1 MSTQL
6 KSLMLATLF
15 VLIISCQRSSPT
27 IYHDHEKLLSYHLV
41 SKVVPSISGG
51 FIEVRHSLSFESR
64 KSFLDFCLYSIKD
77 SSKLNDTI
85 TQVFNKFL
93 NFSKGKFYQTNNT
106 YGSQK
111 VKGTVLFKANSNNS
125 DEFAILY
132 CDFKCTPGC
141 GRTTLY
147 FFRRNQ
153 NLWLL
158 SDSSNLSIE

>member
-1 MSTQL
+1 MSIKL
-6 KSLMLATLF
+6 KYVTLASLLMLL
-15 VLIISCQRSSPT
+15 ISCQRSSPV
-27 IYHDHEKLLSYHLV
+27 INYDHEKLLSYSLV

-51 FIEVRHSLSFESR
+51 FIEIRYSLPFENH

-93 NFSKGKFYQTNNT
+93 NFSKGRFYQTNNT

-111 VKGTVLFKANSNNS
+111 VKGTVLFKAYSNNS

-147 FFRRNQ
+147 FFKKTQNQ
-153 NLWLL
+153 WILA
-158 SDSSNLSIE
+158 DSSELSIE